1 MVNSVVIAI
10 PTYNRAASLLDTLS
24 LLMSALTEMSK
35 VSIYV
40 VDNASTDHTS
50 DVLVSMQKRFED
62 IGVGFRYRIN
72 PENIGLDGS
81 ILHIA
86 QSVFSEQTFTWFLSD
101 DDYLLPDGVRCFAER
116 LISSTNKMELA
127 SFSTPLERDIQRNP
141 YFRASFLPTVALRG
155 VFQAP
160 LSINGLIGYN
170 YIHLAIINATVKN
183 QGDIGISEIKVGVQ
197 MPNISSRFRFFDT
210 MILGYSKC
218 LRFHNHLVA
227 PHVARAQG
235 IERAEGNGGWAL
247 LDYASNE
254 KLVEWSPTYSE
265 AVKVV
270 REFGFRAYRLLIMM
284 FFLKIPRIFSRLLLK
299 RKVDQYLRDVEFKRD
314 FIDKYAGP

>member
-1 MVNSVVIAI
+1 
-10 PTYNRAASLLDTLS
+10 
-24 LLMSALTEMSK
+24 
-35 VSIYV
+35 
-40 VDNASTDHTS
+40 
-50 DVLVSMQKRFED
+50 
-62 IGVGFRYRIN
+62 
-72 PENIGLDGS
+72 
-81 ILHIA
+81 
-86 QSVFSEQTFTWFLSD
+86 
-101 DDYLLPDGVRCFAER
+101 
-116 LISSTNKMELA
+116 
-127 SFSTPLERDIQRNP
+127 
-141 YFRASFLPTVALRG
+141 
-155 VFQAP
+155 
-160 LSINGLIGYN
+160 
-170 YIHLAIINATVKN
+170 
-183 QGDIGISEIKVGVQ
+183 

-265 AVKVV
+265 AVKVI

-284 FFLKIPRIFSRLLLK
+284 FFLKIPRIFTRLLLK